1 MVKKGDEELEVPD
14 GLKGRIFPFELV
26 QQQKFQAEMKG
37 IESLQSRMEAIS
49 GELASLVGQL
59 TGDEYAI
66 KGLQTLGGQVCNQP
80 KSINEI

>member
-14 GLKGRIFPFELV
+14 GLKG
-26 QQQKFQAEMKG
+26 
-37 IESLQSRMEAIS
+37 IESLQLRMEAIS

-59 TGDEYAI
+59 TGDEHAI
-66 KGLQTLGGQVCNQP
+66 KGLQTLGGQVCNLP